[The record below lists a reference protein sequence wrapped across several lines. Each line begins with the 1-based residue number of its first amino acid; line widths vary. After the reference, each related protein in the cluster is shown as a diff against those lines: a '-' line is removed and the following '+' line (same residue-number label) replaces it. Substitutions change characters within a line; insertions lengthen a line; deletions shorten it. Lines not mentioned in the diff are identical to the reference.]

1 MPSNLSRR
9 LISAATIVLLGA
21 ALPAA
26 PAYAAADFVKFHTAC
41 MSDAAAAFLL
51 GPEVAQEQAATVL
64 GLLCP
69 CLEEGFKSLGQPEV
83 DALEADLR
91 TGNSD
96 ESKAKYKGYEALQE
110 TATGV
115 LGTCFSKEEITKVL
129 MAPASSAPK
138 N

>member
-1 MPSNLSRR
+1 MPSNLSHRV
-9 LISAATIVLLGA
+9 ISAATIVLLGA
-21 ALPAA
+21 AFPAA
-26 PAYAAADFVKFHTAC
+26 PVHAADFGKFHQSC
-41 MSDAAAAFLL
+41 MSDTSAAFLL
-51 GPEVAQEQAATVL
+51 GPDVSKEQSATVL

-69 CLEEGFKSLGQPEV
+69 CLEEGFKALGQPEV

-96 ESKAKYKGYEALQE
+96 ESKAKYKGYESLQE

-115 LGTCFSKEEITKVL
+115 LGACFSKEEITKAL
-129 MAPASSAPK
+129 LPPASSAPK

>member
-1 MPSNLSRR
+1 MPSNLSHRV
-9 LISAATIVLLGA
+9 ISAAAIVLLGA

-26 PAYAAADFVKFHTAC
+26 PAYAADFGKFHQSC
-41 MSDAAAAFLL
+41 MSETSAAFLL
-51 GPEVAQEQAATVL
+51 GPDVSKEQAATVL

-96 ESKAKYKGYEALQE
+96 ESKAKYKGYESLQE

-129 MAPASSAPK
+129 LPPASSAPQ

>member
-21 ALPAA
+21 AVPAA
-26 PAYAAADFVKFHTAC
+26 PVQAADFVKFHTAC
-41 MSDAAAAFLL
+41 LSDNSAAFLL
-51 GPEVAQEQAATVL
+51 GPETSKEQAATVL

-96 ESKAKYKGYEALQE
+96 ESKAKYEGYDALQE
-110 TATGV
+110 AATGV

>member
-1 MPSNLSRR
+1 MSSNLSRR
-9 LISAATIVLLGA
+9 LIAAAAITLLGA

-26 PAYAAADFVKFHTAC
+26 PLQAADFGKFHAACLSDTA
-41 MSDAAAAFLL
+41 AGFLL
-51 GPEVAQEQAATVL
+51 GPDVSKEQATTVL

-69 CLEEGFKSLGQPEV
+69 CLEEGFKTLGQPEV

-96 ESKAKYKGYEALQE
+96 EAKAKYKGYEALQQ

-115 LGTCFSKEEITKVL
+115 LGACFSKEEITKVL

>member
-1 MPSNLSRR
+1 MSSILSRR
-9 LISAATIVLLGA
+9 LISAATIALLGA

-26 PAYAAADFVKFHTAC
+26 PVHAADFVKFHAAC
-41 MSDAAAAFLL
+41 LSHKSAAFLL
-51 GPEVAQEQAATVL
+51 GPETSKEQAALVL
-64 GLLCP
+64 GVLCP
-69 CLEEGFKSLGQPEV
+69 CLEDAFKTLDQPAV

-96 ESKAKYKGYEALQE
+96 EAKSKYRDYATLRE

-115 LGTCFSKEEITKVL
+115 LGVCFAKDEVTKAL

>member
-1 MPSNLSRR
+1 
-9 LISAATIVLLGA
+9 
-21 ALPAA
+21 
-26 PAYAAADFVKFHTAC
+26 
-41 MSDAAAAFLL
+41 MSDTSAAFLL
-51 GPEVAQEQAATVL
+51 GPDVSKEQAAKVL
-64 GLLCP
+64 GVLCP
-69 CLEEGFKSLGQPEV
+69 CLETGFAALGQPAV

-96 ESKAKYKGYEALQE
+96 ESKAKYKGYGALQE

-115 LGTCFSKEEITKVL
+115 LGACFAKEEVTKVL

>member
-26 PAYAAADFVKFHTAC
+26 PVQAADFAKFHAAC
-41 MSDAAAAFLL
+41 LSDKSAAFLL
-51 GPEVAQEQAATVL
+51 GPDVSKDQATLVL
-64 GLLCP
+64 GVLCP
-69 CLEEGFKSLGQPEV
+69 CLENGFASLGQPEV

-91 TGNSD
+91 TGSAD

-115 LGTCFSKEEITKVL
+115 LGVCFAKEEVTKVL
-129 MAPASSAPK
+129 LPSASSAPK

>member
-1 MPSNLSRR
+1 MPSDLSHR

-21 ALPAA
+21 AVPAA
-26 PAYAAADFVKFHTAC
+26 PAYAFDFCKFHQSC
-41 MSDAAAAFLL
+41 LSDKSAAFLL
-51 GPEVAQEQAATVL
+51 GPDVSNEQAATVL

-69 CLEEGFKSLGQPEV
+69 CLENGFSALGQPEV

-91 TGNSD
+91 TGNAD
-96 ESKAKYKGYEALQE
+96 ESKAKYKGYESLQA

-115 LGTCFSKEEITKVL
+115 LGTCFAKEEITKVL